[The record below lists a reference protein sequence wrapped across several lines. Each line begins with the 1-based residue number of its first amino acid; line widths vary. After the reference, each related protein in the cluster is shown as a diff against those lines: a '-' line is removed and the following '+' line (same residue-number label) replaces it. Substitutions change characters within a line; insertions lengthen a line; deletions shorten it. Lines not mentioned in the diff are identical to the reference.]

1 MAFFLPRLL
10 QTTRQYAYSS
20 SKRAS
25 KLWSTGPSKFSNALT
40 SNANADL
47 EAQDT
52 RLEVL
57 RTVEMESWSEATN
70 KTISVPNMY
79 NVAASQSRTP
89 SAFDKVDLK
98 TGEVICHTSV
108 PSSSSGPTSSGPST
122 PPRSPLEKEF

>member
-1 MAFFLPRLL
+1 MASFLPRLL

-25 KLWSTGPSKFSNALT
+25 KLWSTGPSKVSNALA

-57 RTVEMESWSEATN
+57 RTVEMESWSEAMN
-70 KTISVPNMY
+70 KTITVPSMY
-79 NVAASQSRTP
+79 NVTSSHTRAP

-98 TGEVICHTSV
+98 TGEICHTSV
-108 PSSSSGPTSSGPST
+108 PSSSSGPSSAPPSQ
-122 PPRSPLEKEF
+122 PRSPLEKEF